1 MLTQIAIF
9 LAAAVLIVPLFK
21 RLGLGTVLGYLIA
34 GMLIGPWG
42 LELVSDVEST
52 LHFSELGV
60 VLLLFVIGLELQ
72 PSRLWVLR
80 RTVFGLGSAQLL
92 LSALPIGLLAAAM
105 GQRWLAAVVIGVG
118 AAMSSTAFVL
128 QTLAERGELTT
139 RHGRESFA
147 ILLFQDLAVIPVLAI
162 VPLLAVGPELSDKGV
177 DWHGIMRALAVI
189 VAMVV
194 VGRQLLRLVFRAV
207 ARFGTREIFTA
218 AALLVVVGTALL
230 MHTLELSMSLG
241 AFLAG
246 VLLADSEFRHEIEAE
261 LEPFKGLLLGLF
273 FIAVGMSVN
282 LGLIGEQVLRLI
294 GLATALILIKFAV
307 LYLIGRLAG
316 GGCDAARNLGIALA
330 AGGEFAFVLF
340 GLARDY
346 RILPTETAETLVM
359 VITLSMMF
367 APVLFLVND
376 KLLKPWAA
384 RQQEPEYDRID
395 EPANPVVIAGFG
407 RFGQIIAR
415 ILRMR
420 GIAFTALEISQPQ
433 VDFVRKFG
441 SKIYYGDA
449 SRLELLRAA
458 KVENT
463 RLFVLAVNNIE
474 TSIKIAS
481 VLRKHFPRVPI
492 YARARNRF
500 HCYKLLDL
508 KVEVLYRDSYLS
520 SLEMAREV
528 LRGLGVARAEAERTV
543 RMFREYDETL
553 LKRQHAI
560 YHDETALIQSAKQA
574 TDELRSLFESDAAE
588 PTDQAKAPAVAT

>member
-1 MLTQIAIF
+1 MLEQIAIF
-9 LAAAVLIVPLFK
+9 LAAAVIIVPLFK

-42 LELVSDVEST
+42 LGLVGDVENT

-60 VLLLFVIGLELQ
+60 VLLLFIIGLELQ

-92 LSALPIGLLAAAM
+92 LSALPIALLAAAM
-105 GQRWLAAVVIGVG
+105 GQPWLAAVVIGVG
-118 AAMSSTAFVL
+118 AGLSSTAFVL

-139 RHGRESFA
+139 RHGREAFA
-147 ILLFQDLAVIPVLAI
+147 VLLFQDLAVIPVLAI
-162 VPLLAVGPELSDKGV
+162 VPLLAVGPELSEQGV
-177 DWHGIMRALAVI
+177 DWVGITRALAVI
-189 VAMVV
+189 VALVV
-194 VGRQLLRLVFRAV
+194 VGRELLRGVFRAV

-218 AALLVVVGTALL
+218 AALLVVIGAALL
-230 MHTLELSMSLG
+230 MHALGLSMSLG

-261 LEPFKGLLLGLF
+261 LEPFKGLLLSLF

-282 LGLIGEQVLRLI
+282 LGLVEKQGLLLI

-316 GGCDAARNLGIALA
+316 CGGGTARNLGIALA

-340 GLARDY
+340 ALARDY
-346 RILPTETAETLVM
+346 RIVATETAETLVM
-359 VITLSMMF
+359 AITLSMMF
-367 APVLFLVND
+367 APVLFLIND
-376 KLLKPWAA
+376 KVLKPWAA
-384 RQQEPEYDRID
+384 RHEEPEYDRID

-407 RFGQIIAR
+407 RFGQITAR

-433 VDFVRKFG
+433 VDFVRRFG

-458 KVENT
+458 KVGT
-463 RLFVLAVNNIE
+463 RSSSCSPSTISRPPSRSQACCVIPLCFQDETKYGTMVGWRDHDESTKNWWRKLGKLSPTPPRWNNCAPPRQCYFRPWHRQLW
-474 TSIKIAS
+474 SKPLPSWAS
-481 VLRKHFPRVPI
+481 VGLPSHD
-492 YARARNRF
+492 Y
-500 HCYKLLDL
+500 
-508 KVEVLYRDSYLS
+508 S
-520 SLEMAREV
+520 SA
-528 LRGLGVARAEAERTV
+528 
-543 RMFREYDETL
+543 
-553 LKRQHAI
+553 
-560 YHDETALIQSAKQA
+560 SAS
-574 TDELRSLFESDAAE
+574 R
-588 PTDQAKAPAVAT
+588 

>member
-1 MLTQIAIF
+1 MLEQIAIF
-9 LAAAVLIVPLFK
+9 LAATVLIVPLFK
-21 RLGLGTVLGYLIA
+21 GLGLGTVLGYLIA

-42 LELVSDVEST
+42 LELVSDVENT

-80 RTVFGLGSAQLL
+80 RTVFSLGSAQLL
-92 LSALPIGLLAAAM
+92 LSALPIALLAAAM
-105 GQRWLAAVVIGVG
+105 GQGWLAAVVIGVG

-139 RHGRESFA
+139 RHGRDSFA
-147 ILLFQDLAVIPVLAI
+147 VLLFQDLAVIPVLAI
-162 VPLLAVGPELSDKGV
+162 VPLLAVGPELSQKGV
-177 DWHGIMRALAVI
+177 DWPGIMRALAVI

-194 VGRQLLRLVFRAV
+194 VGRQLLRLAFRGV

-230 MHTLELSMSLG
+230 MHTLGLSMSLG

-282 LGLIGEQVLRLI
+282 LGLIGEQGLLLI
-294 GLATALILIKFAV
+294 GLVTALILIKFTV

-316 GGCDAARNLGIALA
+316 SGSDAVRNLGIALA

-340 GLARDY
+340 SLAREY
-346 RILPTETAETLVM
+346 RLVATETAETLVM
-359 VITLSMMF
+359 VITLSMML

-376 KLLKPWAA
+376 KLLRPWAA
-384 RQQEPEYDRID
+384 RHEEPEYDRID

-458 KVENT
+458 KVEHEA
-463 RLFVLAVNNIE
+463 L
-474 TSIKIAS
+474 
-481 VLRKHFPRVPI
+481 
-492 YARARNRF
+492 RARHR
-500 HCYKLLDL
+500 
-508 KVEVLYRDSYLS
+508 
-520 SLEMAREV
+520 
-528 LRGLGVARAEAERTV
+528 
-543 RMFREYDETL
+543 
-553 LKRQHAI
+553 
-560 YHDETALIQSAKQA
+560 
-574 TDELRSLFESDAAE
+574 
-588 PTDQAKAPAVAT
+588 